1 MSTFQPRKATTIMQ
15 DAEKALELAKLQ
27 IGSTLLAEKK
37 QPGTIDVGNGH
48 RVVTNVYLLEM
59 SKTKDLFRY
68 EVNVSG
74 VGQREFD
81 LTTRSS
87 SDYRNALRRLQCY
100 SVLRAFKIKHASV
113 LSKERL
119 YYDCGSF
126 LISTFDLKVPVLGI
140 EELYTLDQIKQ
151 HSPHFFNGFDSFKL
165 KILPVHDTKKLL
177 NLSDFS
183 YVTNDAEKIDRTTQQ
198 FLDIATSQDVFEDP
212 SLYTHFSASD
222 FYLLNPSYFGF
233 TEQDCPVFPSNSSFL
248 GIGMHKGIRTVEN
261 ASGKNQMSE
270 AIVASVKKT
279 PFHFVE
285 LVSEKLLKLLGPHF
299 ASRMKDTE
307 WVKERVEGFLKG
319 LFVVTNHTEKSRV
332 FEIHG
337 LSTTNLYTE
346 FIQREGGPK
355 VSLFEYYTQTY
366 HINFKY
372 PNLPLIV
379 NKYKSLQN
387 ADAIRYFPMEVCVIQ
402 DNQRVTTHQQDPQAT
417 REMIRKT
424 AIPPAELKKQNAF
437 LKNSLQLD
445 NSEYL
450 NGLGIKCQ
458 KDPIEV
464 TSRVLS
470 PPELEFASRAK
481 QVPKLPRCSWSD
493 ANKYF
498 STATCN
504 KWVALALFGAQ
515 QDAINMEQWTEFVKR
530 FRSVLAKNR
539 MNFAEPQILV
549 RQATGADLKLLIQGY
564 YEQGFEYMLIAHPDN
579 ADQIHH
585 AMKYIEQKT
594 EVVTQGVKM
603 STVKN
608 VIFKDRF
615 LTLANIIHKTN
626 VKMGGHNYT
635 ISVSPQSE

>member
-37 QPGTIDVGNGH
+37 QPGTIDVGNGQ

-74 VGQREFD
+74 VKQREFD

-119 YYDCGSF
+119 YYDCGSI
-126 LISTFDLKVPVLGI
+126 LISTFDLKVPVLGA
-140 EELYTLDQIKQ
+140 EELFTLEQIKQ

-177 NLSDFS
+177 KLTDFS
-183 YVTNDAEKIDRTTQQ
+183 YVTNDAANIDRTTQQ

-212 SLYTHFSASD
+212 F
-222 FYLLNPSYFGF
+222 FGF
-233 TEQDCPVFPSNSSFL
+233 TDQDCPVFPSNSSFL
-248 GIGMHKGIRTVEN
+248 GIGMHKGIRTVEH
-261 ASGKNQMSE
+261 ASSKSQMSE
-270 AIVASVKKT
+270 AIVAST

-285 LVSEKLLKLLGPHF
+285 LVSDKLLKLLGPNF

-366 HINFKY
+366 HIDFKY

-379 NKYKSLQN
+379 NKYKSVQN

-402 DNQRVTTHQQDPQAT
+402 DNQRVTTHQLDPQAT

-424 AIPPAELKKQNAF
+424 AIPPAELKKQNAL

-445 NSEYL
+445 GSEYL
-450 NGLGIKCQ
+450 NGLGVKCQ
-458 KDPIEV
+458 KDPIEIV
-464 TSRVLS
+464 SRVLP
-470 PPELEFASRAK
+470 PPELEFASKAK

-539 MNFAEPQILV
+539 MQFAEPQILV

-564 YEQGFEYMLIAHPDN
+564 YEQ
-579 ADQIHH
+579 
-585 AMKYIEQKT
+585 
-594 EVVTQGVKM
+594 
-603 STVKN
+603 
-608 VIFKDRF
+608 
-615 LTLANIIHKTN
+615 
-626 VKMGGHNYT
+626 
-635 ISVSPQSE
+635 